1 VNYGV
6 DKPALARIYAGEL
19 QPGCS
24 FLPPGMPGADDE
36 LDVAGCPWG
45 DPNKPPALDKARA
58 LVKEAGAAGAKVTVW
73 GNSDD
78 PTPLVTEAYADMLNR
93 MGFDAEPKIIDGG
106 VYFQTIGN
114 AKTAPQT
121 GFANWYQDFPHPK
134 NFMFLIDGASIQ
146 PTNNQN
152 FGNVDDPEITK
163 GIAVLNREPEL
174 TDDVVARWK
183 DLNRKVVER
192 AWVVPFGHRKL
203 STFLSERMDFD
214 NCSLFHPVY
223 ANDYSSFCLK

>member
-1 VNYGV
+1 
-6 DKPALARIYAGEL
+6 
-19 QPGCS
+19 
-24 FLPPGMPGADDE
+24 
-36 LDVAGCPWG
+36 
-45 DPNKPPALDKARA
+45 
-58 LVKEAGAAGAKVTVW
+58 
-73 GNSDD
+73 
-78 PTPLVTEAYADMLNR
+78 
-93 MGFDAEPKIIDGG
+93 
-106 VYFQTIGN
+106 
-114 AKTAPQT
+114 
-121 GFANWYQDFPHPK
+121 
-134 NFMFLIDGASIQ
+134 MFLIDGASIQ

-163 GIAVLNREPEL
+163 GIAELNREAEL